1 MRKFAF
7 TLLELLLVVVILT
20 TLSTIVIPNFQNAV
34 EDSKSKICETNL
46 KVQQASLDIYAME
59 HDSMPASLSM
69 IPGDCLERAYAK
81 ILHEKGAWKIR
92 LAYWLV
98 DLSERNFAFASFL
111 QDEIVRGHKSSLICP
126 KDKNP
131 QQHGNA
137 SYGLS
142 SALAGISSR
151 EYRNLSEDMTLIADC
166 NNRTFSSEDDLDKRH
181 VKHSILKSE
190 SYAQGINRKR
200 EVKKTGRPSQ
210 VNSSKTN
217 PFQSVNDGPGLTTNV
232 NDSDHNIATPG
243 SGKKKCTE
251 CDADYADCMMHRAAE
266 SDSYYCNLDRE
277 ECVLGCIP

>member
-151 EYRNLSEDMTLIADC
+151 EYRNLSSDMILIADC
-166 NNRTFSSEDDLDKRH
+166 NNRTFSSVDDLDKRH

-190 SYAQGINRKR
+190 FYAQGVSRN
-200 EVKKTGRPSQ
+200 KKIQRPGLSGDQ
-210 VNSSKTN
+210 GGGSTNKTRQECVTNCNSSIDLEGCKETCITYKN
-217 PFQSVNDGPGLTTNV
+217 YPTAYNSCIITCEKLI
-232 NDSDHNIATPG
+232 SD
-243 SGKKKCTE
+243 
-251 CDADYADCMMHRAAE
+251 
-266 SDSYYCNLDRE
+266 
-277 ECVLGCIP
+277 CVAQCP